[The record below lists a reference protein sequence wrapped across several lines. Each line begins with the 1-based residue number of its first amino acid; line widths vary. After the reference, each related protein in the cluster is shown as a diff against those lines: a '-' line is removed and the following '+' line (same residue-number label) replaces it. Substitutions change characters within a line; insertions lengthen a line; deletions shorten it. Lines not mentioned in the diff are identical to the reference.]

1 MRRNHRRT
9 FVARRKSPKAS
20 ALAKKPSLGSGA
32 HAYAQGYRSGYERGK
47 EEGYEAFSRKFEGT
61 SIIIPSYNQKELLLQ
76 CLDSIEAHTAS
87 PYEIIVVDDGST
99 DGTSQ
104 ALSRRSLRLAV
115 HQVNGG
121 FARAV
126 NTGLRMAQGQTIV
139 ILNNDTLVTSGW
151 LSNMLACLQQ
161 SPDIGAVG
169 PVTNYIGGEQ
179 LVQVPYENLED
190 MWKFAAAYNVP
201 DQARWRET
209 DRLVGF
215 CLLMRR
221 EVLEDTGFFDEG
233 YRVGNFE
240 DDDWGIRLRIFGRR
254 LMIAGDAFI
263 HHFGSVSMKSLDEKK
278 LLKVNEDNES
288 YFNRKWG
295 NPHILMDQLKDSGS
309 YSSTQFY
316 PVHTVLKSSQGH
328 LYWLEDEGRYLINGT
343 EPHSDIAARAVR
355 ISQRELRRFPL
366 VGEISSEQAWLRVQD
381 LLMKQMQP
389 GESMKDGTV
398 LRTEQGQIYQL
409 ARGQLR
415 RFVTAY
421 AAQAWRLQ
429 DLVIDVDS
437 NLLAD
442 YPEGLPILAPTLL
455 ISEEL

>member
-1 MRRNHRRT
+1 MRRKSRRV
-9 FVARRKSPKAS
+9 FVARRKSPKS
-20 ALAKKPSLGSGA
+20 SVLTKRTSLDSGP
-32 HAYAQGYRSGYERGK
+32 HDYAQGYRSGYERGR

-61 SIIIPSYNQKELLLQ
+61 SIIIPTYNQKELLLQ

-99 DGTSQ
+99 DGTAQ

-115 HQVNGG
+115 HEVNGG

-139 ILNNDTLVTSGW
+139 VLNNDTLVTRGW
-151 LSNMLACLQQ
+151 LSNMLACLKHG
-161 SPDIGAVG
+161 PDIGAVG

-179 LVQVPYENLED
+179 LIEVPYKKLED

-215 CLLMRR
+215 CLLMSR
-221 EVLEDTGFFDEG
+221 EVLEDTGYFDEG
-233 YRVGNFE
+233 FRVGNFE
-240 DDDWGIRLRIFGRR
+240 DDDWGIRIRILGRR

-278 LLKVNEDNES
+278 FFKVNEDNGS

-295 NPHILMDQLKDSGS
+295 NPHVLVDQLKDGGS
-309 YSSTQFY
+309 RSSTQFY
-316 PVHTVLKSSQGH
+316 PKNIVLKSSQGN
-328 LYWLEDEGRYLINGT
+328 LYWLEDERRYLIKGNAV
-343 EPHSDIAARAVR
+343 HSGIAARAVR
-355 ISQRELRRFPL
+355 ISQRDLKRFPL
-366 VGEISSEQAWLRVQD
+366 CGEIAAERVELRIHD
-381 LLMKQMQP
+381 LLNSRVQP
-389 GESMKDGTV
+389 GEVMKEGSV
-398 LRTEQGQIYQL
+398 LRTEQGRIYQL
-409 ARGQLR
+409 AGGQIR
-415 RFVTAY
+415 PFVTVY
-421 AAQAWRLQ
+421 AAQAWRLH
-429 DLVIDVDS
+429 DLVKDVDS
-437 NLLAD
+437 GIVAE
-442 YPEGLPILAPTLL
+442 YPEGFPILAPTLL